1 MKLNALWRHSNK
13 LFKHSFAL
21 FTLSSLSF
29 AAFAVPLDKS
39 KIQFIGPLAENM
51 QLKPFQTA
59 QSDTIISNL
68 LPQLQLPV
76 ANFSVFDKK
85 HSWQPFNKINAL
97 TLGGLQALKFN
108 IETTRFSQGTLT
120 LKGIEQGQL
129 FINGEL
135 QKADNSSYKLALN
148 NGSHTAIIVA
158 QQVANWHDVILDFA
172 PKTPSDNITLSTSQ
186 TKRLSAK
193 QLFDAPTISGLSL
206 APNSEHYI
214 TTTRRFNDK
223 TLNQA
228 NNVTELK
235 NTDNQTL
242 YRFEAEQPSNLIW
255 SPDNRFL
262 VYLLNGEL
270 KQLNRKN
277 LSIKTLSTRLEGA
290 SGFTFYNE
298 HSVIFSWSNPASD
311 KGNDKLT
318 KHYKGLQDRW
328 SYARSVSQV
337 YMLDTQSGLIKTL
350 SQGPLSHSFEDFNN
364 KRGKLL
370 MSRPVV
376 AMQASTHPETELVEL
391 DLKSNKLTSLGKFK
405 TFNQAKYANKD
416 VYVVA
421 GPDFKNGAGRALPK
435 EMLANNY
442 DGQLYLL
449 TDGGKNVKALSKQFD
464 PAIGRLS
471 VLNNGDALLKVTEH
485 DTQPLYLF
493 DLSKQRFKKL
503 NTGLDIVE
511 QFSYSNERNI
521 EILLSGTTASSPQ
534 QLKRFNISKNTAK
547 IVWDSK
553 PLSYANTQIPTLEE
567 FNFTNKNGV
576 EISGRVYIPNNLD
589 KTKKHP
595 ALVYYYGG
603 TSPVTRG
610 FTGRYPF
617 NLWAAN
623 GYVVYVIQPTGAT
636 GFGQKFSAQHVNAW
650 GNYTSDDIIA
660 GTQAFLNKY
669 NYVDSKKVG
678 NLGASYGGFMT
689 MHLATKTD
697 LFSASISHAGISN
710 LTSYWGEGWWGYLY
724 SGEASKNSFPWNNPE
739 LYSKHSPVFN
749 ADKVTTPML
758 LIHGDSDTN
767 VPVGESL
774 TMYTALKLLNKDVE
788 LIEYKGA
795 NHQIIARDKRFD
807 WWNTMLAY
815 FDKKLKNEP
824 QWWDYLYPND

>member
-1 MKLNALWRHSNK
+1 MKFSSPWYKQNK
-13 LFKHSFAL
+13 LLKQAASI

-29 AAFAVPLDKS
+29 TVMAAPLDKS
-39 KIQFIGPLAENM
+39 KIQFIGPLAEDM
-51 QLKPFQTA
+51 QLKPFQTPHGNA
-59 QSDTIISNL
+59 IVNNL
-68 LPQLQLPV
+68 LPQLQ
-76 ANFSVFDKK
+76 ANSTSLSVFGKK
-85 HSWQPFNKINAL
+85 QSWQPFNKINAL

-120 LKGIEQGQL
+120 LKGLEQGQL

-135 QKADNSSYKLALN
+135 QKGDKNSYKLALT
-148 NGSHTAIIVA
+148 NGSHTAILVA
-158 QQVANWHDVILDFA
+158 QQVANWNEVSLDFV
-172 PKTPSDNITLSTSQ
+172 PKTDIDKITLSTSQ
-186 TKRLSAK
+186 QKRLSAK
-193 QLFDAPTISGLSL
+193 QLFDAPTISSL
-206 APNSEHYI
+206 TIAPNAKQYI
-214 TTTRRFNDK
+214 TVTRTYSDK
-223 TLNQA
+223 TANQA
-228 NNVTELK
+228 TTITELK
-235 NTDNQTL
+235 NDNNETL
-242 YRFEAEQPSNLIW
+242 YRFESGQPSNIIW
-255 SPDNRFL
+255 SPDNQYL

-270 KQLNRKN
+270 KQLNRN
-277 LSIKTLSTRLEGA
+277 NFSIKTLAEDLEGA
-290 SGFTFYNE
+290 SNFTFYNTN
-298 HSVIFSWSNPASD
+298 SIVFSWSKSADENHS
-311 KGNDKLT
+311 LT

-328 SYARSVSQV
+328 SYARTKSHV
-337 YMLDTQSGLIKTL
+337 YMLDTKSSLIKAL
-350 SQGPLSHSFEDFNN
+350 SQGPISYSLEDINSNRGKVLMSHSV
-364 KRGKLL
+364 
-370 MSRPVV
+370 M

-391 DLKSNKLTSLGKFK
+391 DIKSNKLSSLGKFK

-435 EMLANNY
+435 NMLANNY

-449 TDGGKNVKALSKQFD
+449 TDNGKNVKALSKQFN
-464 PAIGRLS
+464 PAIGQLH
-471 VLNNGDALLKVTEH
+471 VLDNGDALIKVTEQ

-511 QFSYSNERNI
+511 QFSYSHDRNT
-521 EILLSGTTASSPQ
+521 EVLLSGTTASSPQ
-534 QLKRFNISKNTAK
+534 QLKRLNISKNK
-547 IVWDSK
+547 SELVWDSK
-553 PLSYANTQIPTLEE
+553 PLAYTNTKIPSLEE
-567 FNFTNKNGV
+567 FNFTNKDGV
-576 EISGRVYIPNNLD
+576 EITGRVYIPSNLD
-589 KTKKHP
+589 KSKKHP

-623 GYVVYVIQPTGAT
+623 GYVVYVVQPTGAT

-650 GNYTSDDIIA
+650 GDYTANDIIE
-660 GTQAFLNKY
+660 GTHAFLNKY
-669 NYVDSKKVG
+669 QYVDSNKVG

-689 MHLATKTD
+689 MLLATKTD
-697 LFSASISHAGISN
+697 MFSASIAHAGISN

-724 SGEASKNSFPWNNPE
+724 SGEASKNSFPWNNTK
-739 LYSKHSPVFN
+739 LYSDHSPVFH

-758 LIHGDSDTN
+758 LLHGDSDTN

-795 NHQIIARDKRFD
+795 NHQIFARDKRFD

-815 FDKKLKNEP
+815 FDKKLKDEP
-824 QWWDYLYPND
+824 QWWDSMYSKD

>member
-1 MKLNALWRHSNK
+1 MKFSSPWYKQNK
-13 LFKHSFAL
+13 LLKQAASI

-29 AAFAVPLDKS
+29 TVMAAPLDKS
-39 KIQFIGPLAENM
+39 KIQFIGPLAEDM
-51 QLKPFQTA
+51 QLKPFQTPHGNA
-59 QSDTIISNL
+59 IVNNL
-68 LPQLQLPV
+68 LPQLQ
-76 ANFSVFDKK
+76 ANSTSLSVFGKK
-85 HSWQPFNKINAL
+85 QSWQPFNKINAL

-120 LKGIEQGQL
+120 LKGLEQGQL

-135 QKADNSSYKLALN
+135 QKGDKNSYKLALT
-148 NGSHTAIIVA
+148 NGSHTAILVA
-158 QQVANWHDVILDFA
+158 QQVANWNEVSLDFV
-172 PKTPSDNITLSTSQ
+172 PKTDIDKITLSTSQ
-186 TKRLSAK
+186 QKRLSAK
-193 QLFDAPTISGLSL
+193 QLFDAPTISSL
-206 APNSEHYI
+206 TIAPNAKQYI
-214 TTTRRFNDK
+214 TVTRTYSDK
-223 TLNQA
+223 TANQA
-228 NNVTELK
+228 TTITELK
-235 NTDNQTL
+235 NDNNETL
-242 YRFEAEQPSNLIW
+242 YRFESGQPSNIIW
-255 SPDNRFL
+255 SPDNQYL

-270 KQLNRKN
+270 KQLNRN
-277 LSIKTLSTRLEGA
+277 NFSIKTLAEGLEGA
-290 SGFTFYNE
+290 SNFTFYNTN
-298 HSVIFSWSNPASD
+298 SIVFSWSKSADENHS
-311 KGNDKLT
+311 LT

-328 SYARSVSQV
+328 SYARTKSHV
-337 YMLDTQSGLIKTL
+337 YMLDTKSSLIKAL
-350 SQGPLSHSFEDFNN
+350 SQGPISYSLEDINSNRGKVLMSHSV
-364 KRGKLL
+364 
-370 MSRPVV
+370 M

-391 DLKSNKLTSLGKFK
+391 DIKSNKLSSLGKFK

-421 GPDFKNGAGRALPK
+421 GPDFKNGAGRTLPK
-435 EMLANNY
+435 NMLANNY

-449 TDGGKNVKALSKQFD
+449 TDNGKNVKALSKQFN
-464 PAIGRLS
+464 PAIGQLH
-471 VLNNGDALLKVTEH
+471 VLDNGDALIKVTEQ

-511 QFSYSNERNI
+511 QFSYSHDRNT
-521 EILLSGTTASSPQ
+521 EVLLSGTTASSPQ
-534 QLKRFNISKNTAK
+534 QLKRLNISKNK
-547 IVWDSK
+547 SELVWDSK
-553 PLSYANTQIPTLEE
+553 PLAYTNTQIPSLEE
-567 FNFTNKNGV
+567 FNFTNKDGV
-576 EISGRVYIPNNLD
+576 EITGRVYIPSNLD
-589 KTKKHP
+589 KSKKHP

-650 GNYTSDDIIA
+650 GDYTANDIIE
-660 GTQAFLNKY
+660 GTHAFLNKY
-669 NYVDSKKVG
+669 PYVDSNKVG

-689 MHLATKTD
+689 MLLATKTD
-697 LFSASISHAGISN
+697 IFSASIAHAGISN

-724 SGEASKNSFPWNNPE
+724 SGEASKNSFPWNNTK
-739 LYSKHSPVFN
+739 LYSDHSPVFH

-758 LIHGDSDTN
+758 LLHGDSDTN

-795 NHQIIARDKRFD
+795 NHQIFARDKRFD

-815 FDKKLKNEP
+815 FDKKLKDEP
-824 QWWDYLYPND
+824 QWWDSMYSKD